1 MRDANHSA
9 HPLQLSI
16 EVGLAKK
23 AANKRGGF
31 ILPDAHHNQAIASV
45 PQLRQIEIRIA
56 CEECNTPVLA
66 QENDDLVVL
75 HTLAAEIDSNLFCP
89 DPKSLQQEPLVVED
103 VLVQN
108 DQAGARWS
116 TYSGAVYWAE

>member
-1 MRDANHSA
+1 MRHANDSA
-9 HPLQLSI
+9 QPLHLSV
-16 EVGLAKK
+16 EVRVAKK

-45 PQLRQIEIRIA
+45 PQLRQIEICIA
-56 CEECNTPVLA
+56 REECNVPVLA
-66 QENDDLVVL
+66 QENEDLAVL
-75 HTLAAEIDSNLFCP
+75 HAFAAEINSNLLCP

-116 TYSGAVYWAE
+116 TYSGAAYWAE